1 MIEFVAVVIGSYLIG
16 SIPSGLIIGKL
27 RRVDIREYGSGNI
40 GTTNVLRTLGAR
52 YGALVL
58 IADVFKGVIA
68 VLIAR
73 YIIGSPMSEMAAGF
87 AAVAG
92 HDWSVFLKFKG
103 GRGVATSLG
112 GILPMAM
119 WAPLAAVAGV
129 VIFIALIAL
138 TRYVSLASIIGSL
151 SAVVAMAVFMG
162 MNRVPWEYLVYI
174 GGVVAL
180 IIFQHRDNISR
191 LLSGTESK
199 LGQKGERR
207 QAG

>member
-1 MIEFVAVVIGSYLIG
+1 MIEFAAVVIGSYLIG

-68 VLIAR
+68 VLLAR
-73 YIIGSPMSEMAAGF
+73 YIIGSPMSEMTAGF

-92 HDWSVFLKFKG
+92 HDWSLFLKFKG

-119 WAPLAAVAGV
+119 WAPLSAVAGV

-138 TRYVSLASIIGSL
+138 TRYVSLASIMGSL

-162 MNRVPWEYLVYI
+162 MDRVPWEYLVYI
-174 GGVVAL
+174 VVVVAL

-207 QAG
+207 QAQ

>member
-1 MIEFVAVVIGSYLIG
+1 MIEFAAVVIGSYLIG
-16 SIPSGLIIGKL
+16 SIPCGLVIGKL
-27 RRVDIREYGSGNI
+27 RGIDIREYGSGNI

-68 VLIAR
+68 VLLAR

-92 HDWSVFLKFKG
+92 HDWSLFLKFKG

-129 VIFIALIAL
+129 VIFIAIIAL
-138 TRYVSLASIIGSL
+138 TRYVSLGSIAGSL
-151 SAVVAMAVFMG
+151 SAVVAMAVFLG
-162 MNRVPWEYLVYI
+162 LDRVPWEYLVYI

-191 LLSGTESK
+191 LRSGTESK
-199 LGQKGERR
+199 LGQKGEKR

>member
-1 MIEFVAVVIGSYLIG
+1 MIEFAAVVIGSYLIG

-68 VLIAR
+68 VLLAR
-73 YIIGSPMSEMAAGF
+73 YIIGSPMSEMTAGF

-92 HDWSVFLKFKG
+92 HDWSLFLKFKG

-138 TRYVSLASIIGSL
+138 TRYVSLASIMGSL

-162 MNRVPWEYLVYI
+162 MDRVPWEYLVYI
-174 GGVVAL
+174 VVVVAL

-207 QAG
+207 QAQ

>member
-1 MIEFVAVVIGSYLIG
+1 
-16 SIPSGLIIGKL
+16 
-27 RRVDIREYGSGNI
+27 
-40 GTTNVLRTLGAR
+40 
-52 YGALVL
+52 
-58 IADVFKGVIA
+58 VFKGVIA
-68 VLIAR
+68 VLLAR

-92 HDWSVFLKFKG
+92 HDWSLFLKFKG

-129 VIFIALIAL
+129 VIFIAIIAL
-138 TRYVSLASIIGSL
+138 TRYVSLASIMGSL

-162 MNRVPWEYLVYI
+162 MDRVPWEYLVYI
-174 GGVVAL
+174 VVVVAL

-207 QAG
+207 QAQ

>member
-68 VLIAR
+68 VLLAR

-92 HDWSVFLKFKG
+92 HDWSLFLKFKG

-129 VIFIALIAL
+129 VIFIAIIAL
-138 TRYVSLASIIGSL
+138 TRYVSLASIMGSL

-162 MNRVPWEYLVYI
+162 MDRVPWEYLVYI
-174 GGVVAL
+174 VVVVAL

>member
-52 YGALVL
+52 YGAIVL

>member
-68 VLIAR
+68 VLLAR

-92 HDWSVFLKFKG
+92 HDWSLFLKFKG

-112 GILPMAM
+112 ALLPMAM
-119 WAPLAAVAGV
+119 PAPLSGVIGLAVFVLVTLAS
-129 VIFIALIAL
+129 
-138 TRYVSLASIIGSL
+138 RYVSLASIVGSVA
-151 SAVVAMAVFMG
+151 AVVAMAVFMG
-162 MNRVPWEYLVYI
+162 IDRVPWQYLVYI
-174 GGVVAL
+174 VVVVAL

-199 LGQKGERR
+199 LGQKGEKR
-207 QAG
+207 QAT

>member
-1 MIEFVAVVIGSYLIG
+1 MIEFAAVVIGSYLIG
-16 SIPSGLIIGKL
+16 SIPSGLVIGKL
-27 RRVDIREYGSGNI
+27 KGIDVREYGSGNI

-68 VLIAR
+68 VLLAR
-73 YIIGSPMSEMAAGF
+73 YIIGSPISEMAAGF

-92 HDWSVFLKFKG
+92 HDWSLFLKFRG

-112 GILPMAM
+112 GLLPMVM
-119 WAPLAAVAGV
+119 PAPLTGVAGI
-129 VIFIALIAL
+129 VIFSSLIAL
-138 TRYVSLASIIGSL
+138 TRYVSLASIMGSL

-162 MNRVPWEYLVYI
+162 LDRVPWEYLVYI
-174 GGVVAL
+174 AVVVAL
-180 IIFQHRDNISR
+180 IIYQHRDNISR

-207 QAG
+207 PAE

>member
-1 MIEFVAVVIGSYLIG
+1 MIEFAAVVIGSYLIG

-68 VLIAR
+68 VLLAR

-92 HDWSVFLKFKG
+92 HDWSLFLKFKG

-138 TRYVSLASIIGSL
+138 TRYVSLASIMGSL

-162 MNRVPWEYLVYI
+162 IDRVPWEYLVYI
-174 GGVVAL
+174 VVVVAL

-207 QAG
+207 QAQ

>member
-1 MIEFVAVVIGSYLIG
+1 MIEFAAVVIGSYLIG
-16 SIPSGLIIGKL
+16 SIPCGLVIGKL
-27 RRVDIREYGSGNI
+27 RGIDIREYGSGNI

-58 IADVFKGVIA
+58 IGDVFKGVIA
-68 VLIAR
+68 VLLAR

-87 AAVAG
+87 TAVAG

-112 GILPMAM
+112 GVLPMAM

-129 VIFIALIAL
+129 VIFIAIIAL
-138 TRYVSLASIIGSL
+138 TRYVSLASITGSL
-151 SAVVAMAVFMG
+151 SAVVAMAVFLG
-162 MNRVPWEYLVYI
+162 LDRVPWEYLVYI

-191 LLSGTESK
+191 LRSGTESK

-207 QAG
+207 QAT

>member
-1 MIEFVAVVIGSYLIG
+1 MIEFAAVVIGSYLIG

-68 VLIAR
+68 VLLAR

-92 HDWSVFLKFKG
+92 HDWSLFLKFKG

-129 VIFIALIAL
+129 VIFIALIAS
-138 TRYVSLASIIGSL
+138 TRYVSLASIMGSL

-162 MNRVPWEYLVYI
+162 MDRVPWEYLVYI
-174 GGVVAL
+174 VVVVAL

-207 QAG
+207 QAQ

>member
-1 MIEFVAVVIGSYLIG
+1 MIGSYLIG
-16 SIPSGLIIGKL
+16 SIPSGLVIGKL
-27 RRVDIREYGSGNI
+27 KGIDVREYGSGNI

-68 VLIAR
+68 VLLAR

-92 HDWSVFLKFKG
+92 HDWSLFLKFKG

-112 GILPMAM
+112 ALLPMAM
-119 WAPLAAVAGV
+119 PAPLSGVIGLAVFVLVTLAS
-129 VIFIALIAL
+129 
-138 TRYVSLASIIGSL
+138 RYVSLASIVGSVA
-151 SAVVAMAVFMG
+151 AVVAMAVFLG
-162 MNRVPWEYLVYI
+162 LDRVPWQYLVYI
-174 GGVVAL
+174 VVVVAL

-207 QAG
+207 QAQ

>member
-16 SIPSGLIIGKL
+16 SIPSGLIMGKL

-68 VLIAR
+68 VLLAR
-73 YIIGSPMSEMAAGF
+73 YIIGTPMGEMGAGF

-92 HDWSVFLKFKG
+92 HDWSLFLKFKG

-138 TRYVSLASIIGSL
+138 TRYVSLGSIMGSL

-162 MNRVPWEYLVYI
+162 MDRVPWEYLVYI
-174 GGVVAL
+174 VVVVAL

-207 QAG
+207 QAT

>member
-1 MIEFVAVVIGSYLIG
+1 VIEFVAVVIGSYLIG

-68 VLIAR
+68 VLLAR

-92 HDWSVFLKFKG
+92 HDWSLFLKFKG

-112 GILPMAM
+112 ALLPMAM
-119 WAPLAAVAGV
+119 PAPLSGVIGLAV
-129 VIFIALIAL
+129 FILIIAL
-138 TRYVSLASIIGSL
+138 TRYVSLASIMGSL

-162 MNRVPWEYLVYI
+162 IGRVPWEYLVYI
-174 GGVVAL
+174 VVVVAL

-207 QAG
+207 QAQ

>member
-16 SIPSGLIIGKL
+16 SIPSGLVIGKL
-27 RRVDIREYGSGNI
+27 KGIDVREYGSGNI

-52 YGALVL
+52 WGAIVL
-58 IADVFKGVIA
+58 IADVLKGVIA
-68 VLIAR
+68 VLLAR
-73 YIIGSPMSEMAAGF
+73 YIIETPTGEMAAGF

-92 HDWSVFLKFKG
+92 HDWSLFLKFKG

-138 TRYVSLASIIGSL
+138 TRYVSLASITGSL

-162 MNRVPWEYLVYI
+162 MDRVPWEYLVYI
-174 GGVVAL
+174 VVVVAL

-207 QAG
+207 QAQ

>member
-1 MIEFVAVVIGSYLIG
+1 MIEFAAVVIGSYLIG
-16 SIPSGLIIGKL
+16 SIPSGLVIGKL
-27 RRVDIREYGSGNI
+27 KGIDVREYGSGNI

-68 VLIAR
+68 VLLAR
-73 YIIGSPMSEMAAGF
+73 YVIGSPMSEMAAGF

-92 HDWSVFLKFKG
+92 HDWSLFLKFKG

-138 TRYVSLASIIGSL
+138 TRYVSLGSIMGSL

-162 MNRVPWEYLVYI
+162 MDRVPWEYLVYI
-174 GGVVAL
+174 VVVVAL

-207 QAG
+207 QAT